1 MIQEKAKDFTTHG
14 THVGSDHRM
23 GISKAFEGH
32 VMSMLAG
39 QYSRPKEAVMREYS
53 TNAYD
58 AHIEAGVTRPIEVD
72 LPGPL
77 NAVLKIRD
85 YGVGL
90 SEQDIA
96 EIYSQYGMS
105 TKRNTNDQNG
115 TFGIG
120 CKSALAYSSQFTVV
134 STKDGE
140 QITVV
145 VSRESDGGGNMKVLQ
160 RIPSTGENGTEI
172 QIPAMRGDDFIA
184 EAKAVFQGWAK
195 GTVLV
200 NGSEPAKYEGL
211 RINDN
216 MLVIE
221 GDYYNSESIVV
232 MANVSYPVEETCFHS
247 GLPRY
252 ARLVAWIPTGSVTL
266 PPHREGLMYD
276 DKTKQFLAGLQDDF
290 AKACKGRVQEEID
303 KQKNPVEARRVMNE
317 WHNKLPPAARSIA
330 YKFKGKDIP
339 SALEA
344 KGHALVT
351 TERSSYRLS
360 AHSKDRPV
368 PIESFDSALFVQGY
382 DRPSFTPGQKKKLNH
397 WITEQ
402 NGTAPDNVRMFVLY
416 GGSLKSNEWIDQSRV
431 IEWKTIEDVKLPRTV
446 GAAKGT
452 SGRIAGSYDF
462 FEDGADNYK
471 QGVPGDDIDQK
482 KPIFYYVGSEWDYS
496 YAQALKLDYS
506 KFVLVRLTANRV
518 DKFCRLFPNAVK
530 ATERIK
536 SNGTKW
542 LKAIGKDEMLA
553 MQMHQSSYG
562 NRYRNLD
569 PAKVDDPELKR
580 YCKAAKRDV
589 SKLISRLNTYNSLG
603 IVEGWTNQIG
613 NHPLTN
619 YPLLANVY
627 SLSDLRGNTAKE
639 HMYLYLNAAYAAIQK
654 GV

>member
-1 MIQEKAKDFTTHG
+1 MIQDKAKDYAVQG

-39 QYSRPKEAVMREYS
+39 QYSRPKEAVLREYS
-53 TNAYD
+53 TNAAD
-58 AHIEAGVTRPIEVD
+58 AHVEAGETRPIEVD

-85 YGVGL
+85 YGIGL

-160 RIPSTGENGTEI
+160 RIPTTGENGTEI

-184 EAKAVFQGWAK
+184 EAKTVFSGWPAGSILLN
-195 GTVLV
+195 GT
-200 NGSEPAKYEGL
+200 EPKKYEGL
-211 RINDN
+211 RINDS

-232 MANVSYPVEETCFHS
+232 MANVSYPIEAGHFHS
-247 GLPRY
+247 GLPHSS
-252 ARLVAWIPTGSVTL
+252 RLVAWIPTGSVTL
-266 PPHREGLMYD
+266 PPHREALMYD
-276 DKTKQFLAGLQDDF
+276 DKTKKFLAGLQDEF

-317 WHNKLPPAARSIA
+317 WHNKLPSAARA
-330 YKFKGKDIP
+330 NDYKYKGKDIP

-344 KGHALVT
+344 KGHALIT
-351 TERSSYRLS
+351 TEKSSYRLS

-368 PIESFDSALFVQGY
+368 PIESFDAALFVQNY

-397 WITEQ
+397 WLTEQ
-402 NGTAPDNVRMFVLY
+402 NGTGPDGVRMYVLY
-416 GGSLKSNEWIDQSRV
+416 GGTLNSNEWIDQSRV

-462 FEDGADNYK
+462 FEDGADYK
-471 QGVPGDDIDQK
+471 RGVPGDDIDQT

-496 YAQALKLDYS
+496 YAQALKLDHK
-506 KFVLVRLTANRV
+506 KFTLVRLTANRV
-518 DKFCRLFPNAVK
+518 DKFRRLFPTAK
-530 ATERIK
+530 PAGEQIK
-536 SNGTKW
+536 SSAKTWFKG
-542 LKAIGKDEMLA
+542 LSKADVLA
-553 MQMHQSSYG
+553 MQLQQSSTG
-562 NRYRNLD
+562 HRYRSLD
-569 PAKVDDPELKR
+569 EAKVDDPELKKFI
-580 YCKAAKRDV
+580 KAMKRNV
-589 SKLISRLNTYNSLG
+589 SSLVARLNTYQSLG
-603 IVEGWTNQIG
+603 GIEGWSNQIG
-613 NHPLTN
+613 THPLTN
-619 YPLLANVY
+619 YPLLGNIYVK
-627 SLSDLRGNTAKE
+627 SDLRGQQAKD
-639 HMYLYLNAAYAAIQK
+639 HMYLYLNAAYAAEQK